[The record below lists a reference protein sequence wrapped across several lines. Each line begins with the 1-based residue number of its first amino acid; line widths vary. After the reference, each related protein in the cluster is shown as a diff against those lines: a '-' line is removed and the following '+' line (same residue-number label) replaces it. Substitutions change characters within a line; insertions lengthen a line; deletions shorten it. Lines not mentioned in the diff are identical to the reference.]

1 LINATFLSL
10 SIFIAIMTVYAIVY
24 GIYKKKKQPAT
35 SRLIREYENID
46 DSVKK
51 QKTGFLN
58 NLEKDLL
65 SAQLNIDA
73 RAFVI
78 IILVLSVVLYIG
90 AYYIF
95 EQPFVSFAPLPFSLF
110 FLPRAFIEYKKNKEE
125 DKFDAELIQIL
136 RRMSSTL
143 KNGSVLQALEDVK
156 DLPSLSEKSRILLNE
171 IFHRYKYGESIESA
185 FYKVA
190 ENSGSEQFM
199 LCARSIDI
207 NKELGADLSESVN
220 KIALNIQRQRLTEKE
235 GKSLMSQTVMIGRT
249 LSVAPFLIIG
259 YMMLQNKDYFSGYL
273 ETFGHQLI
281 FVGLFMVMFFG
292 IYIVDKMSRTL

>member
-1 LINATFLSL
+1 MINATFLSL

-110 FLPRAFIEYKKNKEE
+110 FLPRAFIEYKKNKEK

-156 DLPSLSEKSRILLNE
+156 DLPSLS
-171 IFHRYKYGESIESA
+171 
-185 FYKVA
+185 
-190 ENSGSEQFM
+190 
-199 LCARSIDI
+199 
-207 NKELGADLSESVN
+207 
-220 KIALNIQRQRLTEKE
+220 KI
-235 GKSLMSQTVMIGRT
+235 
-249 LSVAPFLIIG
+249 
-259 YMMLQNKDYFSGYL
+259 
-273 ETFGHQLI
+273 
-281 FVGLFMVMFFG
+281 
-292 IYIVDKMSRTL
+292 

>member
-1 LINATFLSL
+1 MINATFLSL
-10 SIFIAIMTVYAIVY
+10 SIFIAIMTVYVIVY
-24 GIYKKKKQPAT
+24 GIYKKKKEPT
-35 SRLIREYENID
+35 TNRLIREYEDAD

-51 QKTGFLN
+51 QKAGFLN

-65 SAQLNIDA
+65 SARLNIDT

-78 IILVLSVVLYIG
+78 IILVLSIVSYIG
-90 AYYIF
+90 AYYVF
-95 EQPFVSFAPLPFSLF
+95 EQPLVSFAPLPFSLY
-110 FLPRAFIEYKKNKEE
+110 FLPRAVIEYKKNKEE

-156 DLPSLSEKSRILLNE
+156 DLPSLSEKSRTLLNE

-190 ENSGSEQFM
+190 ESSGSEQFV

-207 NKELGADLSESVN
+207 NKELGADLSESIN

-235 GKSLMSQTVMIGRT
+235 GKSLMSQTVMIGRIM
-249 LSVAPFLIIG
+249 SVAPFGIMG
-259 YMMLQNKDYFSGYL
+259 YMMLQNKDYFSEYL
-273 ETFGHQLI
+273 ETVGHQLI

-292 IYIVDKMSRTL
+292 VYIVDKMSRTL